1 MEQKDRGKRLVST
14 PHRKDGPLPISDGN
28 RALQTAREFF
38 VASWL
43 GVRKK

>member
-1 MEQKDRGKRLVST
+1 MEQNDRGKRLVST
-14 PHRKDGPLPISDGN
+14 PERKGGLLPVSAGN
-28 RALQTAREFF
+28 SARMLRGF